1 MNLQGFEFIQRTCG
15 AGPTIKNVLGKGTI
29 SLTKGDLVCLDAG
42 ELTLAVANGTAATTN
57 ILGVC
62 LETKAAAVAHR
73 FPVIIDD
80 DAVYGVTD
88 ASVRKIGD
96 PLDISGTITG
106 GQGVTTASHKEFVVV
121 EDSTAAEPT
130 KVRVNVGH
138 HHYNTAQ

>member
-1 MNLQGFEFIQRTCG
+1 MPGFEFIQRTCG

-29 SLTKGDLVCLDAG
+29 SLTKGDLVCLSSG
-42 ELTLAVANGTAATTN
+42 ELVLAVAGTAATTN

-80 DAVYGVTD
+80 DAVYGVKD
-88 ASVRKIGD
+88 ASARKIGD
-96 PLDISGTITG
+96 PLDIDGTTTG
-106 GQGVTTASHKEFVVV
+106 TLGVTTASTKEFVVV
-121 EDSTAAEPT
+121 EDSNANEQTR
-130 KVRVNVGH
+130 VRVNVGR